1 MILQCGHEGYN
12 GSGRV
17 KRCKTCREQHSYYK
31 YEKKRPT
38 GTKTQKQIKQEL
50 KMAKENQK
58 QAEERE
64 AFELKFGFAKPAK
77 VAGGK
82 KK

>member
-1 MILQCGHEGYN
+1 MKE
-12 GSGRV
+12 
-17 KRCKTCREQHSYYK
+17 
-31 YEKKRPT
+31 
-38 GTKTQKQIKQEL
+38 TKT
-50 KMAKENQK
+50 

-64 AFELKFGFAKPAK
+64 AFELKFGFAKPVK